1 MNSNISKIME
11 IKKEFLLPNN
21 IYEEG
26 ELLNVLSDCTEEQ
39 KKTIANFPF
48 RKPTT
53 VLILSV
59 LLGSLGVDRFY
70 LGDIAKGILKYITFG
85 GLGIWWVI
93 DILNAKKRCRDYNC
107 KKLIASIND
116 PTIATKIQQNDEAI
130 NKVIKTAKAAA
141 PVVKAAKDGLKDIQD
156 TFYVN

>member
-26 ELLNVLSDCTEEQ
+26 ELLSVLSACTEEQ
-39 KKTIANFPF
+39 EKIIANFPF
-48 RKPTT
+48 RKPST

-116 PTIATKIQQNDEAI
+116 PAVATKIQQNDETI

-141 PVVKAAKDGLKDIQD
+141 PVVKVAKDGLKDIQD

>member
-39 KKTIANFPF
+39 EKTIANFPF
-48 RKPTT
+48 RKPKT

-116 PTIATKIQQNDEAI
+116 PAIATKIQQNDEAI